1 MLMMASLS
9 GVPFGGVG
17 ILRMV
22 SRSPSA
28 AASLVGSMSR
38 WILRI
43 ASNPLLFDATASS
56 RIKARSLPL
65 AVPAKKL
72 NSWRLRPFSA
82 SLSWSMRTW
91 FSDLM
96 WRSISSW
103 YATSLVMRYI
113 LDCSEFP
120 IAPQSSVFLRTA
132 RKLQFLGLG
141 CQSRC
146 LRPFDL
152 GQCSCC
158 CLGCCGGCLK
168 GYTEGLFSST
178 SHGEVLRP
186 SPFGD
191 DQWSITGSDTVGQAL
206 AQEPLTR
213 RAPLPCNEVQ
223 AARAAYGLLVFL

>member
-1 MLMMASLS
+1 MQRHPPASRRGVSFGRS
-9 GVPFGGVG
+9 GQEAKQ
-17 ILRMV
+17 L
-22 SRSPSA
+22 
-28 AASLVGSMSR
+28 AASTLLSFAELVHAH
-38 WILRI
+38 L
-43 ASNPLLFDATASS
+43 
-56 RIKARSLPL
+56 
-65 AVPAKKL
+65 V
-72 NSWRLRPFSA
+72 LRPDVTIYLF
-82 SLSWSMRTW
+82 LIRHV
-91 FSDLM
+91 LGHE
-96 WRSISSW
+96 
-103 YATSLVMRYI
+103 I

-146 LRPFDL
+146 LRPLDL

-168 GYTEGLFSST
+168 GYTERLFST